1 MQHLK
6 LSDEIVLAAGEL
18 NPLIP
23 HPIEM
28 IVGSIAFLLLLAV
41 MKRKVVPM
49 FEKAYA
55 ARTEA
60 IEGGIERAEK
70 AQLEA
75 QRALLQYNEQLSSAQ
90 GEAAKLREDAR
101 IQGAAILEELRT
113 KAQEE
118 AARITAAA
126 SASIEAER
134 QQAITSL
141 RNEVGALAVELASKI
156 VGEAL
161 DDQARQSRIVD
172 RFIEDLEKSKSPVK
186 KKLEKEENE
195 NPSRRK
201 QPSITCDC
209 TRQARCCRQG
219 RNSG

>member
-1 MQHLK
+1 MQPLNI
-6 LSDEIVLAAGEL
+6 LAGEAL

-23 HPIEM
+23 HTAEV
-28 IVGSIAFLLLLAV
+28 IVGFIAFTLLFLVL
-41 MKRKVVPM
+41 KSKVVPM

-60 IEGGIERAEK
+60 IQGGIERAEK

-75 QRALLQYNEQLSSAQ
+75 QRALVQYNEQLSSAQ

-101 IQGAAILEELRT
+101 AQGAAILEELRT
-113 KAQEE
+113 KAQDD

-126 SASIEAER
+126 HASIEAER
-134 QQAITSL
+134 QQAVTSL

-172 RFIEDLEKSKSPVK
+172 RFIEDLEKSEQSK
-186 KKLEKEENE
+186 
-195 NPSRRK
+195 
-201 QPSITCDC
+201 
-209 TRQARCCRQG
+209 
-219 RNSG
+219 

>member
-1 MQHLK
+1 MQRINIL
-6 LSDEIVLAAGEL
+6 AGEGSL

-23 HPIEM
+23 HTAE
-28 IVGSIAFLLLLAV
+28 IVVGFIAFTLLFLVL
-41 MKRKVVPM
+41 KSKVVPM

-75 QRALLQYNEQLSSAQ
+75 QRALVQYNEQLSSAQ
-90 GEAAKLREDAR
+90 GEASKLREEAR

-113 KAQEE
+113 KAQDE

-126 SASIEAER
+126 HASIEAER

-172 RFIEDLEKSKSPVK
+172 RFIEDLEKSK
-186 KKLEKEENE
+186 
-195 NPSRRK
+195 
-201 QPSITCDC
+201 
-209 TRQARCCRQG
+209 
-219 RNSG
+219 